1 MRHGML
7 VAGDPRQMSNVE
19 TLNVMARNTVHERD
33 SLVWQATL
41 AAARRVTGYYASK
54 AEASAGARND
64 AGSSSTR
71 RTQLTPESR
80 LAA

>member
-1 MRHGML
+1 
-7 VAGDPRQMSNVE
+7 MSSVE
-19 TLNVMARNTVHERD
+19 NLNVMARGAAPERD

-41 AAARRVTGYYASK
+41 AAARRVMGYYASK
-54 AEASAGARND
+54 AEASAGARVE